1 MKFNEAM
8 RNNARNTYTENG
20 QRALNTTSNKCLDFF
35 SVCGA
40 LRQADTDRVTRLF
53 EDAYR
58 EDALLATKTLFY
70 LRDIRGGLGERNT
83 FRVLLKYA
91 ANNHPECI
99 VNNIALI
106 SDFGRFDDL
115 YELVDTSLE
124 DTMWAVVKEQLTS
137 DIDNMLNNKEVSL
150 LAKWLK
156 TADASSKKTRALGIY
171 TAQKLGYSVYEYKRI
186 VKSLRKYIDITEVKM
201 SQNNWGEINYE
212 AVPSLAMTKY
222 RNAFARHD
230 EDGFN
235 DYLDKVN
242 SGEKKIN
249 ASTLYPYDIIEKFT
263 YYNFNGLDENEKKVL
278 NAQWDNLPDYV
289 EKGTNAIVM
298 ADTSGSMNGRPL
310 CVALSLA
317 IYFAQRN
324 TGAYHNLWMS
334 FSRNPRFHEIKGS
347 KLEQIMHSIDMRDWN
362 MNTDLNAAMKKILE
376 VAVKNHVA
384 PEDMPTALIV
394 VSDMEIDHCSG
405 KLFHDHLVEMYEKE
419 GYILPNIIFWNVYS
433 RHDIF
438 HADSNRPGVQL
449 VSGCSP
455 SVFTHVMQM
464 VNMTPVEAMLHILN
478 SERYSVITIK

>member
-40 LRQADTDRVTRLF
+40 LRQADTDRITRLF

-99 VNNIALI
+99 INNIALI

-137 DIDNMLNNKEVSL
+137 DIENMSNNKEVSL

-186 VKSLRKYIDITEVKM
+186 VKALRKYIDITEVKM
-201 SQNNWGEINYE
+201 SQNNWEE
-212 AVPSLAMTKY
+212 KRVPEKDILGGQFYMSL
-222 RNAFARHD
+222 
-230 EDGFN
+230 
-235 DYLDKVN
+235 
-242 SGEKKIN
+242 
-249 ASTLYPYDIIEKFT
+249 
-263 YYNFNGLDENEKKVL
+263 
-278 NAQWDNLPDYV
+278 W
-289 EKGTNAIVM
+289 
-298 ADTSGSMNGRPL
+298 
-310 CVALSLA
+310 
-317 IYFAQRN
+317 
-324 TGAYHNLWMS
+324 
-334 FSRNPRFHEIKGS
+334 
-347 KLEQIMHSIDMRDWN
+347 
-362 MNTDLNAAMKKILE
+362 
-376 VAVKNHVA
+376 
-384 PEDMPTALIV
+384 
-394 VSDMEIDHCSG
+394 
-405 KLFHDHLVEMYEKE
+405 
-419 GYILPNIIFWNVYS
+419 
-433 RHDIF
+433 
-438 HADSNRPGVQL
+438 
-449 VSGCSP
+449 
-455 SVFTHVMQM
+455 
-464 VNMTPVEAMLHILN
+464 
-478 SERYSVITIK
+478 